1 MSEKNQP
8 RKSSPAVIWQRRWGR
23 AVQISGVVMVVFCL
37 LAVGLGPFAGVRLA
51 RSSQDLLITLSDDLD
66 STAESLRE
74 LTKVL
79 GDGKQ
84 VLDAAAGSLESIE
97 ETLGQAQPVL
107 DSTVDLLT
115 ETAPQLIDDT
125 QQALTA
131 AEEGAAAVDQVLRAL
146 DTISFLTGVEY
157 DPEQPLDEGI
167 AGAAASLDPLEEA
180 LSEVGEDLAGL
191 EGGLSA
197 LKDSLEELN
206 ENVAEVSTELEDQTS
221 VLIALGGRLEK
232 FSDDI
237 DRMNELVRP
246 AAALIILIWE
256 GFWLLLGISQSGLI
270 YLGRSMRGQS

>member
-1 MSEKNQP
+1 
-8 RKSSPAVIWQRRWGR
+8 
-23 AVQISGVVMVVFCL
+23 MVVFCL

-51 RSSQDLLITLSDDLD
+51 RSSQGLLITLADDLD

-74 LTKVL
+74 LTKAL

-84 VLDAAAGSLESIE
+84 VLDAATGSLESVE

-115 ETAPQLIDDT
+115 ENAPQMIDDT

-131 AEEGAAAVDQVLRAL
+131 AEEGAAAVDQMLRAL
-146 DTISFLTGVEY
+146 DAVSFLTGVEY

-167 AGAAASLDPLEEA
+167 ADAAASLDPLQAA
-180 LSEVGEDLAGL
+180 LSDVGQDLADL

-197 LKDSLEELN
+197 LQDSLGNLN
-206 ENVAEVSTELEDQTS
+206 ENLADVSTQLEGQTA
-221 VLIALGGRLEK
+221 VLIGLAGRLEK
-232 FSDDI
+232 FSDDV
-237 DRMNELVRP
+237 DQMKKLVRP
-246 AAALIILIWE
+246 AAAIIILVWG
-256 GFWLLLGISQSGLI
+256 GFWVLLGISQSALI